1 MKSARHEKILELISQ
16 QHIET
21 QEELADKLN
30 RAGFC
35 VTQAT
40 VSRDIRQMK
49 LIKVAG
55 ENGTAHYAAMQK
67 GESDIA
73 ERYISV
79 LKAAFQS
86 IENAQNLLV
95 IKTAPGMAN
104 AAAVTLDDLDWGE
117 ILGCIAGDDT
127 ILCVTH
133 TEAEAVTVVNKLKKM
148 LEG

>member
-1 MKSARHEKILELISQ
+1 MKSARHEKILELIS
-16 QHIET
+16 HHEIET

-30 RAGFC
+30 QAGFC

-55 ENGTAHYAAMQK
+55 TNGHPHYVVMQTPEADS
-67 GESDIA
+67 G

-95 IKTAPGMAN
+95 IKTSPGMAN
-104 AAAVTLDDLDWGE
+104 AAAVTLDDLAWTE
-117 ILGCIAGDDT
+117 IVGCIAGDDT

-133 TEAEAVTVVNKLKKM
+133 TEAEAVTVMNKLKKM